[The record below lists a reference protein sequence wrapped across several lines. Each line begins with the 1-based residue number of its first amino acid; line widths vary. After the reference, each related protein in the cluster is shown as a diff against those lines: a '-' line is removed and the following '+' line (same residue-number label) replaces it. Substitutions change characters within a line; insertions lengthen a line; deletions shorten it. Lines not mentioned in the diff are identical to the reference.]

1 MKSPCMILMFASVAQ
16 KVRTLAGFYSQL
28 GRVFFSDWLLNI
40 RNIRFDFTSLLK
52 SKQKLVLWCQVWLY
66 LLYELLKRLFHR
78 RTGGV

>member
-52 SKQKLVLWCQVWLY
+52 SKQKSVFWRQVGLY
-66 LLYELLKRLFHR
+66 LLSELLKSFFHR
-78 RTGGV
+78 RAGRV